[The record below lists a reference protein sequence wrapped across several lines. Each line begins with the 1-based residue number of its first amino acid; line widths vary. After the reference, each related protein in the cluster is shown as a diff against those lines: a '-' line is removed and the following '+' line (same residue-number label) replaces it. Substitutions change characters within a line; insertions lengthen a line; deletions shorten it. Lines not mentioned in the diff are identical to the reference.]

1 MEANMKKNNSSKYYV
16 IEGNQKLTGEISTN
30 GAKNSAMGLLAASIL
45 NRGKTTFY
53 NMPEI
58 EEVYRMIEVM
68 QSIGM
73 KISWIKKNTLRI
85 IPPKKYDL
93 SKINVD
99 SAQKTRSIIM
109 FIGPLIHKLKKFN
122 IPFSGG
128 CKLGKRTVKPHFYA
142 LENFGIKIKTKNNF
156 YEINSQKIKPASE
169 IILYESGDTT
179 TENIIMASTLI
190 PEKTIIRYASCN
202 YQIQDLCCFL
212 QKLGVQIKGSDTTNI
227 TIDGVKDINKDI
239 SYYVSE
245 DPIES
250 MLFISIAATTNSEI
264 LIKRC
269 PIRFLEL
276 ELYKLKKMGFKY
288 KILNKYLSENNC
300 TELVDIKTFPST
312 LVAST
317 EKLDARPYPGIN
329 IDNLPFFVPIATQA
343 KGETLIHDWIYENRA
358 IYYIELIRLGA
369 DIILADPHRVYIKG
383 PKNLTAAEIIS
394 PPALRPSAIVL
405 VAMLA
410 AKGTSILRNI
420 YGIERGYENLVERL
434 KKIGAKIKVVE

>member
-1 MEANMKKNNSSKYYV
+1 MNKYKDHYYK
-16 IEGNQKLTGEISTN
+16 IEGGKKLSGEVTTN

-45 NRGKTTFY
+45 NEGTTTFY

-58 EEVYRMIEVM
+58 EEVFRVIEVL

-73 KISWIKKNTLRI
+73 TIKWIKTNTLKI
-85 IPPKKYDL
+85 TPPKRYDL
-93 SKINVD
+93 SKINID
-99 SAQKTRSIIM
+99 SAQKTRSVIM
-109 FIGPLIHKLKKFN
+109 LIGPLIHKLNKFK

-142 LENFGIKIKTKNNF
+142 LENFGIKIKTKDN
-156 YEINSQKIKPASE
+156 YYDIDASHKKSTDE

-179 TENIIMASTLI
+179 TENIIMAASMM
-190 PEKTIIRYASCN
+190 PETTTIRYASCN
-202 YQIQDLCCFL
+202 YQIQDLCNFL
-212 QKLGVQIKGSDTTNI
+212 NDLGIKITGTTTTNI
-227 TIDGVKDINKDI
+227 TITGSKKIKKDI

-250 MLFISIAATTNSEI
+250 MLFISLAATTQSSI
-264 LIKRC
+264 TIKRC

-288 KILNKYLSENNC
+288 KIVKKYLSKNNH
-300 TELVDIKTFPST
+300 TELVDIKTMPSS
-312 LVAST
+312 LKAPT

-343 KGETLIHDWIYENRA
+343 KGETLIHDWLYENRA
-358 IYYIELIRLGA
+358 IYYIELTRLGA
-369 DIILADPHRVYIKG
+369 DIMLADPHRVYIKG
-383 PKNLTAAEIIS
+383 PRKLNGTEVVS

-410 AKGTSILRNI
+410 SNGSSILRNV

-434 KKIGAKIKVVE
+434 QKLGAKIKIES